1 MRFLAFAILAFM
13 SAAASS
19 AQASTV
25 RVVASI
31 NVLSQPLQQIFAEEI
46 AAGELVIEPLM
57 SVGVDP
63 HLYVPTRADLAEIL
77 SADLLLFIGLGLEAQ
92 FDDLLQRVSFA
103 HRRGLCRG
111 CGAAAFAV
119 GQGLFGQ

>member
-46 AAGELVIEPLM
+46 AAG
-57 SVGVDP
+57 SWSSS
-63 HLYVPTRADLAEIL
+63 R
-77 SADLLLFIGLGLEAQ
+77 
-92 FDDLLQRVSFA
+92 
-103 HRRGLCRG
+103 
-111 CGAAAFAV
+111 
-119 GQGLFGQ
+119 